1 LSLNAQFESGLSLR
15 LSVTGIPP
23 YLVNDICSSIMRL
36 ARCSGV
42 VYAIERVKALKQLL
56 IKGGD
61 VPSGFARNRSGDLKG
76 VFGSLLRWGRKSES
90 NFGKVLQAFMSYT
103 YFSFEKP
110 TSAQKRKFRAA
121 VSSDKPDNLSSEFH
135 RDFALSLRRT
145 FGRQTIQRD
154 GTNKLITFRGSSS
167 RFRPGLSGLFPR
179 SSTDSGIVDYCTL
192 LQVPSF
198 RKIFKEY
205 SELFR
210 PVFDGIDVNSYTNSM
225 FIKDVS
231 LDQRTRSQNYP
242 ATGGEVHFLM
252 QEGGKMR
259 SIASP
264 HLVFQLALQPLG
276 SSIYSIVQSL
286 PWDCTFDQS
295 KAVPFVQSALQQ
307 GSTVHS
313 VDLSSA
319 TDHFPMTLQ
328 LSCLRS
334 LFGNQPD
341 IELFLKISRL
351 HWLTSENDMIRWK
364 RGQPLGLYPSF
375 GSFTM
380 THGFLLWY
388 LNNQSFNNDFFVLGD
403 DVIILNNDLYVKYI
417 ACLDTM
423 SCPWSSEKSISSTK
437 LGEFAGK
444 LITSSSVIPM
454 MKYKKLSN
462 DNFLDICR
470 LLGPRSRVLLSNPQK
485 KVYDD
490 VCHLLPPFGL
500 NFSYPGSSYLKM
512 MEATE
517 KAWKPS
523 DAVVASLMGLSSV
536 VRKNI
541 YGKRI
546 VQNVP
551 TDLENLLKLLSTF
564 DEKVVEVLQ
573 SLVPWEFWKR
583 FQGSPILEGYA
594 GVPSAIND
602 DVVLPL
608 KSMPLRVTTLK
619 RYQAILAHRV

>member
-1 LSLNAQFESGLSLR
+1 M
-15 LSVTGIPP
+15 
-23 YLVNDICSSIMRL
+23 VNDICSQVCRWC
-36 ARCSGV
+36 RCSGLV
-42 VYAIERVKALKQLL
+42 FAIERVKALKQLL
-56 IKGGD
+56 IKRGD
-61 VPSGFARNRSGDLKG
+61 VPNGFARNRKGDLKG
-76 VFGSLLRWGRKSES
+76 IFGSLIRWGHKNEK
-90 NFGKVLQAFMSYT
+90 NFGKALQALMCYT

-110 TSAQKRKFRAA
+110 TPAQKRKFKAA
-121 VSSDKPDNLSSEFH
+121 VSSDKPDNLSVEFH

-145 FGRQTIQRD
+145 FGKRTIKRE
-154 GTNKLITFRGSSS
+154 NMNNIISFRGSDA

-198 RKIFKEY
+198 RKIFQRY
-205 SELFR
+205 WMLFD
-210 PVFDGIDVNSYTNSM
+210 PVFRGIDVNSYTNDM
-225 FIKDVS
+225 FIDDVS
-231 LDQRTRSQNYP
+231 IDQRTRVQNYP

-264 HLVFQLALQPLG
+264 HLVFQMALQPLG
-276 SSIYSIVQSL
+276 SSVYSIVQSL

-319 TDHFPMTLQ
+319 TDHFPMSLQ

-341 IELFLKISRL
+341 IELFLEISRL

-375 GSFTM
+375 GTFTM

-388 LNNQSFNNDFFVLGD
+388 LNNKSFNNDFFVLGD
-403 DVIILNNDLYVKYI
+403 DVIILNEDLYVKYI
-417 ACLDTM
+417 SCLDTM
-423 SCPWSSEKSISSTK
+423 SCPWSSEKSISSNR

-444 LITSSSVIPM
+444 LITSSLVIPM

-500 NFSYPGSSYLKM
+500 NFSYPGSNYSM
-512 MEATE
+512 MYEATE
-517 KAWKPS
+517 KTIKPS
-523 DAVVASLMGLSSV
+523 NAVVASLMGLSSV

-546 VQNVP
+546 VKYVP
-551 TDLENLLKLLSTF
+551 VDLENLLKQLTTF

-583 FQGSPILEGYA
+583 HQGSPILEGYA
-594 GVPSAIND
+594 GVPSALSDNTD
-602 DVVLPL
+602 LPL
-608 KSMPLRVTTLK
+608 KSNPLRITTLK
-619 RYQAILAHRV
+619 RYQALLAHRV

>member
-1 LSLNAQFESGLSLR
+1 MVS
-15 LSVTGIPP
+15 
-23 YLVNDICSSIMRL
+23 DICSSIMKW

-42 VYAIERVKALKQLL
+42 TFAIERVKALKQLL

-61 VPSGFARNRSGDLKG
+61 VPSGFARNRKGDLKG
-76 VFGSLLRWGRKSES
+76 IFGSLIRWGRKSEK
-90 NFGKVLQAFMSYT
+90 NFEKALQALMSYT
-103 YFSFEKP
+103 YFILEKP
-110 TSAQKRKFRAA
+110 TPQQKRKFRTA
-121 VSSDKPDNLSSEFH
+121 VSSDKPDNLSLEFH

-145 FGRQTIQRD
+145 FGMRQIKRD
-154 GTNKLITFRGSSS
+154 KGSNNLITYRGSDS

-179 SSTDSGIVDYCTL
+179 SSTNSGIVDYITL
-192 LQVPSF
+192 FQVYSY
-198 RKIFKEY
+198 RKIFKKY
-205 SELFR
+205 WSLFD
-210 PVFDGIDVNSYTNSM
+210 PVFRGIDVSSYSNDM

-231 LDQRTRSQNYP
+231 LDSRTRAMNYP

-259 SIASP
+259 SVASP
-264 HLVFQLALQPLG
+264 HLIFQLALQPLG
-276 SSIYSIVQSL
+276 SSVYSIVQSL
-286 PWDCTFDQS
+286 PWDCTFDQT

-341 IELFLKISRL
+341 IDLFLEISRL
-351 HWLTSENDMIRWK
+351 HWLTSEGDMIRWK
-364 RGQPLGLYPSF
+364 RGQPLGLFPSF
-375 GSFTM
+375 GTFTM

-403 DVIILNNDLYVKYI
+403 DVIILNNDLYCRYI
-417 ACLDTM
+417 DCLNTM
-423 SCPWSSEKSISSTK
+423 SCPWSTEKSISSNK

-470 LLGPRSRVLLSNPQK
+470 LLGPRSRILLSKPQM

-500 NFSYPGSSYLKM
+500 NFSYPGSNYSKM
-512 MEATE
+512 WEETQRMI
-517 KAWKPS
+517 KPS
-523 DAVVASLMGLSSV
+523 VAVVASLMGLSSV

-551 TDLENLLKLLSTF
+551 VNLENLLELLSTF
-564 DEKVVEVLQ
+564 DEKVVEALQ

-594 GVPSAIND
+594 GVPSAVGND
-602 DVVLPL
+602 TVLPL
-608 KSMPLRVTTLK
+608 KSNPLRITTLK
-619 RYQAILAHRV
+619 RYQALLAHRV

>member
-1 LSLNAQFESGLSLR
+1 
-15 LSVTGIPP
+15 VTGIPS
-23 YLVNDICSSIMRL
+23 YLVNDICSQIMRW
-36 ARCSGV
+36 ARCSGQV
-42 VYAIERVKALKQLL
+42 FAIERVKALKQLL

-61 VPSGFARNRSGDLKG
+61 VPNGFARNRSGGLKG
-76 VFGSLLRWGRKSES
+76 VFGSLIRWGKKNEK
-90 NFGKVLQAFMSYT
+90 NFGKALQALMSYT

-110 TSAQKRKFRAA
+110 TASQKRKFKAA
-121 VSSDKPDNLSSEFH
+121 VSSDKADNLSAEFH

-145 FGRQTIQRD
+145 FGMRTIKRD
-154 GTNKLITFRGSSS
+154 NMNNIITYRGSDS
-167 RFRPGLSGLFPR
+167 RFRPGISGLFPK
-179 SSTDSGIVDYCTL
+179 SPTSSGIVDYCTL

-198 RKIFKEY
+198 RKIFQKY
-205 SELFR
+205 RMLFD
-210 PVFDGIDVNSYTNSM
+210 PVFKGIDIDSYDNDS
-225 FIKDVS
+225 FISDVGADS
-231 LDQRTRSQNYP
+231 RIRSQNYP
-242 ATGGEVHFLM
+242 LLGGEVHFLM

-264 HLVFQLALQPLG
+264 HLVFQMALQPLG
-276 SSIYSIVQSL
+276 SSVYSIVQSL

-295 KAVPFVQSALQQ
+295 KALPFVQLALQQ
-307 GSTVHS
+307 GQTVHS

-341 IELFLKISRL
+341 IELFNEVSRSY
-351 HWLTSENDMIRWK
+351 WLTSENDMIRWK

-375 GSFTM
+375 GTFTM
-380 THGFLLWY
+380 THGCLLWY

-403 DVIILNNDLYVKYI
+403 DVVILNNDLYIKYI
-417 ACLDTM
+417 DCLDTM
-423 SCPWSSEKSISSTK
+423 SCPWSSEKSISSNK
-437 LGEFAGK
+437 LSEFAGK
-444 LITSSSVIPM
+444 LITSSSTIPM

-470 LLGPRSRVLLSNPQK
+470 LLGPHSEILLTKPQK

-500 NFSYPGSSYLKM
+500 NFSYPGSNYSKM
-512 MEATE
+512 FDETQ
-517 KAWKPS
+517 KKIKPS
-523 DAVVASLMGLSSV
+523 NAVVASLMGLSSV

-546 VQNVP
+546 VKNVP
-551 TDLENLLKLLSTF
+551 VNLENLLELLSTF

-573 SLVPWEFWKR
+573 TLVPWEFWKR
-583 FQGSPILEGYA
+583 HQGSPILEGYA
-594 GVPSAIND
+594 GVPSAIS
-602 DVVLPL
+602 DVAVLPL
-608 KSMPLRVTTLK
+608 KSNPLRITTLK